1 MAVNEGLS
9 VWVVDAASTAKSG
22 ETPFLWTVCWAPAN
36 SYFMWAAGPGH
47 HPGRLF
53 CSSVGAVTVS
63 AVPVAWNCSSI
74 WSHPHPKKNHSFILH
89 QFEFLDSEHLHRN
102 LKCRDGIFF
111 GHQNALCLCP
121 LTTYGTDPVEFKI
134 IPPSQCCSKAVL
146 RCVFTRRLAV
156 VSGWG
161 SFIVVRSTAGCTIGP
176 LKAFC
181 ECIIPDTE
189 RRKRLISINGFSPQE
204 MLINCFLQNQTENF
218 ISSTGH
224 KNP

>member
-1 MAVNEGLS
+1 MPSGAGWRSLSMAVSEGLS
-9 VWVVDAASTAKSG
+9 VWVVAKRC

-36 SYFMWAAGPGH
+36 SYFMWAAGPRH

-53 CSSVGAVTVS
+53 CSSVGAVTVG
-63 AVPVAWNCSSI
+63 AAPVAWNCSSI
-74 WSHPHPKKNHSFILH
+74 WSHPHPKKKNHSFIL
-89 QFEFLDSEHLHRN
+89 LNVLTLN
-102 LKCRDGIFF
+102 ICTGTW
-111 GHQNALCLCP
+111 NAEMGFSLVIKMYLCP
-121 LTTYGTDPVEFKI
+121 LTTYGTYPMEFKI
-134 IPPSQCCSKAVL
+134 VPPSQCCSKAVL

-204 MLINCFLQNQTENF
+204 MLIYWFL
-218 ISSTGH
+218 
-224 KNP
+224 